1 MSAVL
6 PVSATIIP
14 LKSNNKGH
22 GMTDYTQVPN
32 KLITLKIPPAEKAI
46 LLVIARFTYGYQRIQ
61 CEMSLAQIAEYTD
74 LSRRTVY
81 KLVAD
86 LEKKGFLSVVRGK
99 ADGINTLNSYQ
110 LIDLYSGENIS
121 LGREEISLGVGK
133 NLHGG
138 RENISPSKESIKE
151 KDNIPPIVPPQGEA
165 STPSLASEI
174 IDTQDEVV
182 QPAKPRAKKA
192 SPVLAQPKTLEEVDI
207 ANLETPLPLQKGWM
221 QDPRIKQAFT
231 DVMTDY
237 ELQATPTLWKFVAG
251 GFVDYWTG
259 LDPRA
264 KKARKVDWVAT
275 FRNWTRKAANDNQWR
290 WKKDGAALTS
300 SDSSKLI
307 VPEDIS
313 DGGTQLQKWAVA
325 HGFRKAQGTET
336 GWNYLQAVKAWAAE
350 KNGGAV

>member
-1 MSAVL
+1 MSRIAY
-6 PVSATIIP
+6 TTP
-14 LKSNNKGH
+14 LQLNNKTGQS
-22 GMTDYTQVPN
+22 MTDYTQVPN
-32 KLITLKIPPAEKAI
+32 KLITLKIPPAEKAV

-81 KLVAD
+81 KLVAE
-86 LEKKGFLSVVRGK
+86 LEKKGFLSVIRGK

-151 KDNIPPIVPPQGEA
+151 NINNIPPIVPPQGET
-165 STPSLASEI
+165 STLLLETIEPK
-174 IDTQDEVV
+174 TEVD
-182 QPAKPRAKKA
+182 QLAKPVVKKTK
-192 SPVLAQPKTLEEVDI
+192 PAQPKTLEEVDI
-207 ANLETPLPLQKGWM
+207 ANLENPLPLQKSWM

-231 DVMTDY
+231 DVLADY

-259 LDPRA
+259 LDPRT
-264 KKARKVDWVAT
+264 KKAKKVDWVAT

-290 WKKDGAALTS
+290 WKKDQSTPSHNSASVWSAPMEMT
-300 SDSSKLI
+300 
-307 VPEDIS
+307 EEFA
-313 DGGTQLQKWAVA
+313 QELQELYIEGK
-325 HGFRKAQGTET
+325 RKRGEI
-336 GWNYLQAVKAWAAE
+336 
-350 KNGGAV
+350 